1 MELTPEQAPGLSMD
15 IKGKEFAPVLS
26 VTKGGTAG
34 PGGPYSDTGQGQ
46 GFGCLILLSSMCC
59 VWEGSPRVPPA
70 SQGCKVCAVHWL
82 PVEAVPTSRVSSPS

>member
-34 PGGPYSDTGQGQ
+34 PGGPYSDTGDRK
-46 GFGCLILLSSMCC
+46 S
-59 VWEGSPRVPPA
+59 VV
-70 SQGCKVCAVHWL
+70 
-82 PVEAVPTSRVSSPS
+82 